1 MLVFRYVRTKKH
13 LYNVSNLREPYD
25 RTFRHNYIYCRYRLI
40 ALALARV
47 CDDYS
52 IFISLINISG
62 YKIVDFFSDL
72 HVRLFQEHFSRISR
86 IFIKKGEEGQDETHT
101 TI

>member
-1 MLVFRYVRTKKH
+1 M
-13 LYNVSNLREPYD
+13 SNLREPYD

-52 IFISLINISG
+52 NFISLINISG
-62 YKIVDFFSDL
+62 YKIVDIFFLISTYAFFKNI
-72 HVRLFQEHFSRISR
+72 FQEFQE
-86 IFIKKGEEGQDETHT
+86 FL
-101 TI
+101 